1 MVFFGSGC
9 SKCSCRNGFRESER
23 ASRAHPRQISGR
35 GYEIPSPDTSSC
47 RPAGLQ
53 RFSLLLSIFQIT
65 RSRRSG
71 AGPSADGA
79 APGPPG
85 GSAGSPGRSCGGSL
99 RPRSG
104 LVPSYQPCPMVIP
117 KRVHSIP
124 FLTIN
129 LTRSLQVCYIAIISQ
144 EFSRYAGGAGI
155 SAGPAD
161 PWRL

>member
-1 MVFFGSGC
+1 MAAV
-9 SKCSCRNGFRESER
+9 NVL
-23 ASRAHPRQISGR
+23 
-35 GYEIPSPDTSSC
+35 
-47 RPAGLQ
+47 AGLVSGSLNGPLERIQ
-53 RFSLLLSIFQIT
+53 GSFQAVGTKYPPPTLPPVVRQDSSGSPYFCPFS
-65 RSRRSG
+65 RSL
-71 AGPSADGA
+71 
-79 APGPPG
+79 APGAPAQDRPLTVLPRDPPPG

>member
-1 MVFFGSGC
+1 ML
-9 SKCSCRNGFRESER
+9 CRIGFRESER
-23 ASRAHPRQISGR
+23 ASRAHPGWISGR
-35 GYEIPSPDTSSC
+35 GYEITSPRHSRLPSGRIS
-47 RPAGLQ
+47 AFL
-53 RFSLLLSIFQIT
+53 LLLSIFQIT

-79 APGPPG
+79 APGPPPG